1 MKYRADMIGEGQVP
15 VVIRLSIGVYQCENH
30 PKYQLT
36 ATMKLFLDKK
46 IYQHVGLATNKKINV
61 VPIRDH
67 RAKLQNSTSFP
78 LADTSVRKVSAQK
91 NYVFNIK

>member
-46 IYQHVGLATNKKINV
+46 IYRHGLATNKKINV
-61 VPIRDH
+61 VPIRGH
-67 RAKLQNSTSFP
+67 LAKQRNSTSFP
-78 LADTSVRKVSAQK
+78 LADTSVQKVSAQK